1 VTRLDVYDT
10 TLRDGAQQEGMTLSV
25 VDKLTVLSLLDGLGV
40 GYVEGGWPGAI
51 PKDTEFFARAAEVE
65 LTHATLA
72 AFGSTRR
79 AGVAVED
86 DPQVRALLSCGAP
99 VVTLVAKSHRRHVEV
114 ALRTTGEEN
123 LAMVGDTVALLVA
136 AGRRVFLD
144 AEHLFDG
151 WRLDRGY
158 AGAVLSA
165 AVDAGAEVLVL
176 CDTNGGM
183 LPDDVTSTVREV
195 VAAFP
200 DAVVGVHCHN
210 DTGCGV
216 ANSLAGLAA
225 GARHVQGTVNGYG
238 ERTGNADL
246 TTVVANLE
254 TKLGRRVLPPGGL
267 AELTRVAHTVAEVT
281 NTAAHARS
289 PYVGASAFAHKAGL
303 HASAIRQDP
312 ALYQHVEPGTVG
324 NDRRMLVSE
333 MAGRASIELK
343 AAELGQ
349 DIAHDPALIG
359 RVVERVKTAE
369 AAGYAYDAADASFDL
384 LLRAESGAPVSY
396 CEVESWRVHSSSHPA
411 GDPAVLTGTTG
422 STGTPGAVVAPAAV
436 NLSEA
441 VVRLHAGGVR
451 VVAVGEGNGP
461 VNALDQAVRSALGRA
476 YPELEKLE
484 LTDFRVRILDSSHG
498 TDATTRVLVT
508 TTDERGQWTTV
519 GVGPNLVEASWEAL
533 LDGLTY
539 GLFRAGVTPR

>member
-1 VTRLDVYDT
+1 VARLDVYDT
-10 TLRDGAQQEGMTLSV
+10 TLRDGAQQEGLTLSV
-25 VDKLTVLSLLDGLGV
+25 ADKLAVLGLLDGLGV

-51 PKDTEFFARAAEVE
+51 PKDTEFFARAAEVS
-65 LTHATLA
+65 LRHATLA

-79 AGVAVED
+79 AGVDVAV
-86 DPQVRALLSCGAP
+86 DPQVAALLASGAP
-99 VVTLVAKSHRRHVEV
+99 VVTLVAKAHRRHVEV

-123 LAMVGDTVALLVA
+123 LAMVADTVSHLVA
-136 AGRRVFLD
+136 HGRRVFLD

-151 WRLDRGY
+151 WRYDRAY
-158 AGAVLSA
+158 AEAVLRA
-165 AVDAGAEVLVL
+165 AAGAGAEVLVL

-183 LPDDVTSTVREV
+183 LPDDVTATVGEV
-195 VAAFP
+195 VAALP
-200 DAVVGVHCHN
+200 GSVIGVHCHN

-216 ANSLAGLAA
+216 ANSLAGLRA
-225 GARHVQGTVNGYG
+225 GAAHVQGTVNGYG

-246 TTVVANLE
+246 ATIVANLE
-254 TKLGRRVLPPGGL
+254 TKLGRRVLPEGSL
-267 AELTRVAHTVAEVT
+267 AELTHVAHTVAEIT

-312 ALYQHVEPGTVG
+312 ALYQHIEPETVG

-349 DIAHDPALIG
+349 DIAGDAELVT
-359 RVVERVKTAE
+359 RVVERVKRAE

-396 CEVESWRVHSSSHPA
+396 CEVESWRVLSSSHSTADLHAA
-411 GDPAVLTGTTG
+411 GRWAAGQSSAL
-422 STGTPGAVVAPAAV
+422 PGPR
-436 NLSEA
+436 NGESEA
-441 VVRLHAGGVR
+441 VVKLRAGGVR
-451 VVAVGEGNGP
+451 LVAVAEGNGP

-484 LTDFRVRILDSSHG
+484 LTDFRVRILDTSHG
-498 TDATTRVLVT
+498 TDAVTRVLIT
-508 TTDERGQWTTV
+508 TADERGSWTSV

-539 GLFRAGVTPR
+539 GLFRAGVEPR

>member
-1 VTRLDVYDT
+1 
-10 TLRDGAQQEGMTLSV
+10 MTLSV
-25 VDKLTVLSLLDGLGV
+25 TDKLTVLSLLDGLGV

-51 PKDTEFFARAAEVE
+51 PKDTEFFARAADVE
-65 LTHATLA
+65 LGHATLA

-79 AGVAVED
+79 PGVSVED
-86 DPQVRALLSCGAP
+86 DPQVRALLRSGAP

-114 ALRTTGEEN
+114 ALRTTAQEN
-123 LAMVGDTVALLVA
+123 LAMVGDTVAHLVA

-165 AVDAGAEVLVL
+165 AADAGAEVLVL

-183 LPDDVTSTVREV
+183 LPDDITSTVREV
-195 VAAFP
+195 VEAFP
-200 DAVVGVHCHN
+200 DAVLGVHCHN

-225 GARHVQGTVNGYG
+225 GARHVQGTINGYG

-254 TKLGRRVLPPGGL
+254 TKLGRRVLPAGGL

-312 ALYQHVEPGTVG
+312 ALYQHIDPEAVG

-349 DIAHDPALIG
+349 DIAHDPELIG
-359 RVVERVKTAE
+359 RVVDRVKAAE

-396 CEVESWRVHSSSHPA
+396 CEVESWRVHSSSHPV
-411 GDPAVLTGTTG
+411 GDPPVLTAAAAGTA
-422 STGTPGAVVAPAAV
+422 GTAG
-436 NLSEA
+436 LSEA
-441 VVRLHAGGVR
+441 VVRLRAGGVR
-451 VVAVGEGNGP
+451 LVAVGEGNGP

-539 GLFRAGVTPR
+539 GLFRAGVPPR